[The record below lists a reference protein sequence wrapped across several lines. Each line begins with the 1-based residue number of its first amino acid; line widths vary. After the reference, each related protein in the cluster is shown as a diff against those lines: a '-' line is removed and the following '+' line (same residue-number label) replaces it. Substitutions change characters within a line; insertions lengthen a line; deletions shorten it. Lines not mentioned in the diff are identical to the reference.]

1 MDKTNITCCGFGSGR
16 ITGFGFR
23 SWTSSYS
30 NNNNN
35 VLCFDFVKGMATLT
49 LSASFPGLKPAEC
62 IGFLCPPATTTQ
74 SSVFFVGLYLIS
86 LGTGGIKPCVSS
98 FGADQFDDTDPHE
111 RPSKTSFFNWFY
123 FSINIGAFVSSTLL
137 VWVQEN
143 CGWGLGFLIPTVV
156 MGLSLVSFFCGTP
169 LYRFQKPGGSPVTR
183 VSQVLV
189 AAYRKMSLKFDEE
202 DHTLLFETQDKN
214 STIPGSRKIEHT
226 YGYKKISFYHFSH
239 IKNN

>member
-1 MDKTNITCCGFGSGR
+1 
-16 ITGFGFR
+16 
-23 SWTSSYS
+23 
-30 NNNNN
+30 
-35 VLCFDFVKGMATLT
+35 MATLT
-49 LSASFPGLKPAEC
+49 LSASLPGLKPAEC
-62 IGFLCPPATTTQ
+62 IGSLCPPATTTQ
-74 SSVFFVGLYLIS
+74 YSVFFAGLYLIS

-183 VSQVLV
+183 VCQVLV
-189 AAYRKMSLKFDEE
+189 AAYLKMSLKFDEE
-202 DHTLLFETQDKN
+202 DHTLLFETQDKH
-214 STIPGSRKIEHT
+214 SAIPGSRKIEHT
-226 YGYKKISFYHFSH
+226 DGYKKISFYHFE
-239 IKNN
+239 